1 MLVVLILKIKYLNK
15 HDKDKELASICKTT
29 YLDFTNINNECYI
42 IPTIAL
48 LKDTTAITLEI
59 KWLNI
64 YYANSWRTI
73 TLEEENIYVNANINK
88 NK

>member
-15 HDKDKELASICKTT
+15 RDKDKELAFICKTT
-29 YLDFTNINNECYI
+29 YLEFTNIKEECYI
-42 IPTIAL
+42 IPTIVIF
-48 LKDTTAITLEI
+48 KDTIGISIEF

-73 TLEEENIYVNANINK
+73 TSEEENIYINASINK